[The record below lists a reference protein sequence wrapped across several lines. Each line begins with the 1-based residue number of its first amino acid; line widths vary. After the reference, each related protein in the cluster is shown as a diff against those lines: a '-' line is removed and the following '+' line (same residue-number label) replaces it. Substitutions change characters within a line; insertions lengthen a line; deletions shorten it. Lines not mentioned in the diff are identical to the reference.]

1 MVKLDHL
8 GWVVE
13 GTFKFGGS
21 RVGVRTTSARVGAWL
36 DEVLAEHRMTRWMD
50 AFYSLVVAEE
60 EEEAGRRNLHVL
72 YKGTVPVC
80 RTADLGTLARAFLD
94 EIESHTFRGRRDAV
108 FLDASLISGDG
119 GITLIPSS
127 FTPALAPQSRRAE
140 RLGLRLPATTWV
152 AIDPATGHAV
162 PAAKRLRIPED
173 AVERLAG
180 PGWEART
187 DRFFLDAP
195 ASVDAV
201 CLVSDQPV
209 APLAPVSRSSV
220 LYRFA
225 AMSQNLP
232 AVGGRRTLEALGRL
246 VSTAACFGIAPMGAS
261 QVLEAMAELTALGGG
276 VRALT

>member
-13 GTFKFGGS
+13 GTFKLGGA
-21 RVGVRTTSARVGAWL
+21 RVGVRTTSERVGAWI
-36 DEVLAEHRMTRWMD
+36 DEVLAEHRMTRWTD
-50 AFYSLVVAEE
+50 AFYSLVVAEGDE
-60 EEEAGRRNLHVL
+60 RAGRRNLHVL

-94 EIESHTFRGRRDAV
+94 EIESHTFRARRDAV
-108 FLDASLISGDG
+108 YLDASLLAGDG
-119 GITLIPSS
+119 GIALIPSS

-152 AIDPATGHAV
+152 AIDPATGRAV
-162 PAAKRLRIPED
+162 PAARMLRIPPD
-173 AVERLAG
+173 AVQRLVG
-180 PGWEART
+180 PGWEGRI
-187 DRFFLDAP
+187 DRFFLDRP
-195 ASVDAV
+195 TSVDAV
-201 CLVSDQPV
+201 CLVSDRP
-209 APLAPVSRSSV
+209 AGPFEPVSRSSV

-232 AVGGRRTLEALGRL
+232 AVGGRRTLEGLGRL
-246 VSTAACFGIAPMGAS
+246 VSTAVCYGIAPMSAS
-261 QVLEAMAELTALGGG
+261 QVLETLAELTGPVGG